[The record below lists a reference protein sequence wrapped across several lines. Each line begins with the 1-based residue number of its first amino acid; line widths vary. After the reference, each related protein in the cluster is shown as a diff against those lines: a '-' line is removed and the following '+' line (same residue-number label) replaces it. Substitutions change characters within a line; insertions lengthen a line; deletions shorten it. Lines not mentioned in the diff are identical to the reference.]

1 MDQTPIPTTPNS
13 QVSPRDDV
21 SFPPGKEGDK
31 QRKKLDKEMKAR
43 AKEAE
48 RKKIKDEKRRLKEA
62 EKEAKETRKT
72 AKLKA
77 SNSVQVVSLD
87 DFRASAEDPIPLFLR
102 KAITFIEKEGLD
114 AEGLYRVPGNRAHV
128 DLLFQNFD
136 EDPKVD
142 IDELDIAVN
151 AVATAVKDFFFKRLP
166 PVLNPDHMAE
176 LETISRKFKNISK
189 SWRKIRESTF

>member
-1 MDQTPIPTTPNS
+1 M
-13 QVSPRDDV
+13 
-21 SFPPGKEGDK
+21 G
-31 QRKKLDKEMKAR
+31 

-62 EKEAKETRKT
+62 EKEKKASN
-72 AKLKA
+72 KLKS
-77 SNSVQVVSLD
+77 SNSVQAQVTLE

-102 KAITFIEKEGLD
+102 KAITFIEREGLD

-128 DLLFQNFD
+128 DLLFQRFD
-136 EDPKVD
+136 EDHKVD

-166 PVLNPDHMAE
+166 PILEDDHMAE
-176 LETISRKFKNISK
+176 LETISMIPDRSIKVLELGKLIK
-189 SWRKIRESTF
+189 RLP